1 MGGKSFCEAL
11 ALPRNEAGEPAEHV
25 RLAIGSSDGTVR
37 ILNGFN
43 ADSIHAAFTTKSGSA
58 ISAMA
63 VVPIH
68 NRDAVFAGAA
78 PPSAAATGLRHLCR
92 GRACLTLRW
101 PAGCSLS
108 VHVLVGCSTCSRIGC
123 LSQVPCD
130 PSDRSPLLPEHLA
143 CMGIL
148 SRCAAR

>member
-1 MGGKSFCEAL
+1 MQVATVSSNHPNMGGKSFCEAL

-43 ADSIHAAFTTKSGSA
+43 TESVHAAFATKSSSA

-68 NRDAVFAGAA
+68 NRDALFAGE
-78 PPSAAATGLRHLCR
+78 PPA
-92 GRACLTLRW
+92 
-101 PAGCSLS
+101 
-108 VHVLVGCSTCSRIGC
+108 
-123 LSQVPCD
+123 
-130 PSDRSPLLPEHLA
+130 
-143 CMGIL
+143 
-148 SRCAAR
+148 RC

>member
-1 MGGKSFCEAL
+1 MSSNHPNMGGKSFCEAL

-43 ADSIHAAFTTKSGSA
+43 TESVHAAFATKSSSA

-68 NRDAVFAGAA
+68 NRDALFAGE
-78 PPSAAATGLRHLCR
+78 PPA
-92 GRACLTLRW
+92 
-101 PAGCSLS
+101 
-108 VHVLVGCSTCSRIGC
+108 
-123 LSQVPCD
+123 
-130 PSDRSPLLPEHLA
+130 
-143 CMGIL
+143 
-148 SRCAAR
+148 RC